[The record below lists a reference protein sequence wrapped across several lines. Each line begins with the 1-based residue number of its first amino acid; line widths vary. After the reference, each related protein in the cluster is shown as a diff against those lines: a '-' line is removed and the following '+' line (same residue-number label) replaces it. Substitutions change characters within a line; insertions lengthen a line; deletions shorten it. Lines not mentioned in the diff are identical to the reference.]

1 MVASP
6 DCESMHS
13 RSSPRRP
20 DPASGF
26 AESASCTSRYSRDMW
41 MPRVSALARST
52 PMSAEAGTRCG
63 SPPSPATHSG
73 SAILRM
79 PTQSSGRAAAARS

>member
-1 MVASP
+1 
-6 DCESMHS
+6 
-13 RSSPRRP
+13 
-20 DPASGF
+20 
-26 AESASCTSRYSRDMW
+26 MW
-41 MPRVSALARST
+41 MPRVSALAKST

-73 SAILRM
+73 SAIRRM